1 VSSLLARATPTGD
14 EHERVVGPRRVEPV
28 TARRSAAGRPAPPD
42 PAGAL
47 LRLRRAEAAMA
58 SELAAVRE
66 ALADVEAALAA
77 GPVGGAGLLTVVEA
91 ARELRVSR
99 SRVFDL
105 LAAGEL
111 EGVMIGRARCV
122 PRRSIDD
129 FLVRLGAA

>member
-1 VSSLLARATPTGD
+1 
-14 EHERVVGPRRVEPV
+14 
-28 TARRSAAGRPAPPD
+28 
-42 PAGAL
+42 
-47 LRLRRAEAAMA
+47 MA

-77 GPVGGAGLLTVVEA
+77 VAVGGAGLLTVLEA

-129 FLVRLGAA
+129 LLVRLGAA